1 MNMYLRSNGAVLAGL
16 VLALHCQV
24 HQRQVAQALAKQG
37 RVARR
42 LALAAREPEAGAPGA
57 DRGTQVAGALAG
69 HTGDDGHAAG
79 VARVAGPRRRRLAAA
94 AGRGAG
100 LGVAALV
107 FLDPGLAHFSWCW
120 CCCFLLVVLWAGE

>member
-1 MNMYLRSNGAVLAGL
+1 MYLRSNGAVLAGL

-24 HQRQVAQALAKQG
+24 HQRQMAQALAKQG

-42 LALAAREPEAGAPGA
+42 LALATREPEAGAPGA

-69 HTGDDGHAAG
+69 HAGDDGH
-79 VARVAGPRRRRLAAA
+79 AA

-107 FLDPGLAHFSWCW
+107 FLDPGLARFS
-120 CCCFLLVVLWAGE
+120 